1 MVLPDGC
8 DSRTMDFLK
17 RRATGRKRRI
27 PKVLN
32 QRTAKKLLESVGY
45 VQTIGGKHS
54 IKMEMK
60 GKRPITLPMHKGRD
74 YSPDLRDA
82 ILKQAGLKDEE

>member
-1 MVLPDGC
+1 
-8 DSRTMDFLK
+8 MDFVRRRSTRQK
-17 RRATGRKRRI
+17 RQI

-32 QRTAKKLLESVGY
+32 QRTARRLLESVGY
-45 VQTIGGKHS
+45 VKTIGGKHN
-54 IKMEMK
+54 IKMEK
-60 GKRPITLPMHKGRD
+60 PGKRPITLPMHKGRD